1 MDFAFFLIQLLNGL
15 QYGLLLFLVAS
26 GLTLVFGIMGI
37 INLAH
42 GSFYMVGAYLAWSLA
57 SLTGSLT
64 AAILLAIPLTVV
76 LGMALERLLFRHLY
90 QRDHLY
96 QVLLTYGLILV
107 FEELRSL
114 IWGDDVHGVAVPD
127 LLNASIPLTDNL
139 SYPVYRLAIS
149 GVCLLLA
156 AALYFLIQKTR
167 LGMMIRAGASNRDMV
182 QSLGIDIK
190 LIYTLV
196 FALGIALA
204 AFAGMINAPLSSVFP
219 NMGSQVLIICFVV
232 VVIGGIGS
240 VKGAMAASLM
250 IGLAETFGQVLV
262 PEVAGMLVYV
272 LMAIVLV
279 WRPQGLFGRS
289 GDEFPPHSASTLAR
303 ARPAGPVPAG
313 GEHFL
318 HAVADQGAD
327 HGHLRHEPRSAG
339 RLHRPGQLRPCRL
352 LRSCR
357 LCAGLD
363 DAEVRGGQPV
373 VVAAGG
379 DRRLCAVCADHRHA
393 GAAHARHLLHHG
405 HAGLRTDAVLRLSR
419 HQARWRIRWRLHLRQ
434 ARHEAG

>member
-1 MDFAFFLIQLLNGL
+1 MDLAFILIQLLNGL
-15 QYGLLLFLVAS
+15 QYGLLLFLVSS

-57 SLTGSLT
+57 SMTGNLAT
-64 AAILLAIPLTVV
+64 AIAIAIPLTVV
-76 LGMALERLLFRHLY
+76 LGMALEKLLFRQLY
-90 QRDHLY
+90 TRDHLY

-107 FEELRSL
+107 FEELRSI
-114 IWGDDVHGVAVPD
+114 IWGDDVHGVAVPA
-127 LLNASIPLTDNL
+127 LLNASIPLTENL

-156 AALYFLIQKTR
+156 FALYVLIQKTR

-196 FALGIALA
+196 FAMGVALA
-204 AFAGMINAPLSSVFP
+204 AFAGMINAPLSSVTP
-219 NMGSQVLIICFVV
+219 NMGSHVLIICFVV

-262 PEVAGMLVYV
+262 PEVAGMIVYV

-279 WRPQGLFGRS
+279 WRPEGLFGRK
-289 GDEFPPHSASTLAR
+289 
-303 ARPAGPVPAG
+303 
-313 GEHFL
+313 
-318 HAVADQGAD
+318 
-327 HGHLRHEPRSAG
+327 
-339 RLHRPGQLRPCRL
+339 
-352 LRSCR
+352 
-357 LCAGLD
+357 
-363 DAEVRGGQPV
+363 
-373 VVAAGG
+373 
-379 DRRLCAVCADHRHA
+379 
-393 GAAHARHLLHHG
+393 
-405 HAGLRTDAVLRLSR
+405 
-419 HQARWRIRWRLHLRQ
+419 
-434 ARHEAG
+434 